1 MKKDKKEKLDK
12 KLLMLNLKRL
22 YKYVSGQKKYIFIFV
37 VFVLLQTAVGVIIP
51 LISAKLII
59 YLTDGLF
66 MQLLLTSL
74 VILAINGVNNIFN
87 YVLGYCS
94 DKIEDKTVNKLQID
108 FAREF
113 LKLEISEIDKAS
125 TGSFLE
131 RINGDTGTM
140 SYVFFTLTRITTS
153 TLSKVGTMVTVFL
166 LNKIIFVYFVVIA
179 IISYV
184 MGEIRNNI
192 QEKRWKMMR
201 KTREEKYS
209 LINELV
215 RGIRDI
221 KVLNAIDSVM
231 KKTEENIVKVTKES
245 FISNRISSKF
255 SLVNG
260 FFYDTT
266 NFLFLALG
274 SYLCVNNL
282 MTVPVF
288 LMVYNYRGSISFL
301 FNSFSDLTRCLRE
314 FNLSANRVFEIIYDG
329 EFKKETFGTKHL
341 NNFDGD
347 IEFRDVTF
355 SYDGKKNVLKKMN
368 FHITPNETVG
378 FVGRSGAGKS
388 TIFNL
393 ITKMYAT
400 SKGSILLDG
409 VNINELDRSSIR
421 DNMSIITQNPYIFNF
436 SIKENLLLANPK
448 ASMKEI
454 RNACKLACIDDY
466 IMSLDEKYETKLG
479 EGGLILSGGQ
489 KQRLA
494 IARALL
500 TKTEIILF
508 DEATSALDNE
518 TQADIQK
525 AIKNLKGEYTILI
538 IAHRLSTIVDCD
550 RIFVVDKGNVVGV
563 GKHKKLMKE
572 NAVYQKLYQMESK

>member
-1 MKKDKKEKLDK
+1 MEKKKKEKLDK

-22 YKYVSGQKKYIFIFV
+22 YKYVADQKKYIFIFAML
-37 VFVLLQTAVGVIIP
+37 VLLQTAVGVIIP
-51 LISAKLII
+51 LISAKIII

-74 VILAINGVNNIFN
+74 VILAINGIDNIFS
-87 YVLGYCS
+87 YIIGYCS
-94 DKIEDKTVNKLQID
+94 DKIEDTTINKLQID

-113 LKLEISEIDKAS
+113 LNLEIEEIDKAS

-131 RINGDTGTM
+131 RINGDTSTM
-140 SYVFFTLTRITTS
+140 SYVFFSLTRLVTS
-153 TLSKVGTMVTVFL
+153 TLSKIGTMVTVFI
-166 LNKIIFVYFVVIA
+166 LNKIIFVYFIVIA
-179 IISYV
+179 LISFV

-201 KTREEKYS
+201 EAREEKYS

-221 KVLNAIDSVM
+221 KVLNAVDSVM
-231 KKTEENIVKVTKES
+231 KKTEENIERVTKES
-245 FISNRISSKF
+245 FVSNRISSKF
-255 SLVNG
+255 SLANG
-260 FFYDTT
+260 FFRDAT

-274 SYLCVNNL
+274 SYLCINNL
-282 MTVPVF
+282 MTIPTF
-288 LMVYNYRGSISFL
+288 LMVYNYRGSITFL
-301 FNSFSDLTRCLRE
+301 FNNFSELTRSLRE
-314 FNLSANRVFEIIYDG
+314 FNLSANRVFEIIYDDK
-329 EFKKETFGTKHL
+329 FKKESFGTKHL
-341 NNFDGD
+341 NNFASD
-347 IEFRDVTF
+347 IEFKDVYF

-393 ITKMYAT
+393 ITKMYSA
-400 SKGSILLDG
+400 SKGNILLDG
-409 VNINELDRSSIR
+409 VDINELDRSSVR

-436 SIKENLLLANPK
+436 SIKDNLLLANPK

-454 RNACKLACIDDY
+454 RNACKLACIDEY
-466 IMSLDEKYETKLG
+466 IMSLEEKYETKLG

-518 TQADIQK
+518 TQADIQQ
-525 AIKNLKGEYTILI
+525 AIKNLKGEYTVLI

-550 RIFVVDKGNVVGV
+550 KIFVIDKGSVVGV
-563 GKHKKLMKE
+563 GKHKKLIKE
-572 NAVYQKLYQMESK
+572 NKVYQKLYQMESN